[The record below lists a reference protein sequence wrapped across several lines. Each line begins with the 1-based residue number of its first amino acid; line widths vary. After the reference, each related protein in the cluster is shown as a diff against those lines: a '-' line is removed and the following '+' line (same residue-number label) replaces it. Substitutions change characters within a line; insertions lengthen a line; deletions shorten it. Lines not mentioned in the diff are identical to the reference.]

1 MDGKQ
6 PSKLS
11 RREMLKLT
19 ALTGT
24 SVALGGLGAFT
35 LLKPESNAPN
45 DAKNEGIKKTEKSI
59 PFYGKHQAG
68 IATPQQPFAYVAAL
82 DLTTSRRSDVMK
94 LFRDWTS
101 LSFVLTKGEPINTKQ
116 DNKYLPPIDTGE
128 ALDFSSSRLTI
139 TFGFGPSFFMKDG
152 VDRYGLAKHQ
162 PKHLKTL
169 PPFANEELHPDQ
181 SNGDLCIQVC
191 AENQQV
197 AFHAIRNLTRN
208 ALGLATVRWMQHGFL
223 GMKEGA
229 TPRNL
234 FGFKDGTA
242 NIDTGKEA
250 ELDRVV
256 WAGEDEPEWMNG
268 GSYMVYRK
276 IKMFLEIW
284 DRSSL
289 QDQEDTFGRHKYS
302 GAPYGRA
309 NEFDAVDMSA
319 QPDNSHVR
327 LAKGTGQEI
336 VRRAYS
342 YTGELDT
349 KTGYSDAGLLFIS
362 YQQNPYKQLV
372 PMLKILGQKDKMNEY
387 TKTVASALFAMPG
400 GCAQGQYIAQ
410 ALFES

>member
-6 PSKLS
+6 SSKLS

-24 SVALGGLGAFT
+24 SVALGGLGAFS
-35 LLKPESNAPN
+35 LLKPEAGEQKETTEES
-45 DAKNEGIKKTEKSI
+45 KESEKGIS
-59 PFYGKHQAG
+59 FYGKHQAG
-68 IATPQQPFAYVAAL
+68 IATPQQSFMYIAAL
-82 DLTTSRRSDVMK
+82 DLTTNRRSDVIK

-101 LSFVLTKGEPINTKQ
+101 LSYVLTKGEAISTKQ

-139 TFGFGPSFFMKDG
+139 TFGFGSSFFLKDG

-162 PKHLKTL
+162 PRFLKTL
-169 PPFANEELHPDQ
+169 PSFANEELHPEHSD
-181 SNGDLCIQVC
+181 GDLCIQVC
-191 AENQQV
+191 ADNQQV

-223 GMKEGA
+223 GMKEGR

-242 NIDTGKEA
+242 NIDTSKDMEM
-250 ELDRVV
+250 ERVV
-256 WAGEDEPEWMNG
+256 WAGQDEPEWMSG
-268 GSYMVYRK
+268 GSYMAYRK

-289 QDQEDTFGRHKYS
+289 QDQEDTFGRYKYS

-309 NEFDAVDMSA
+309 NEFDSVDMSA
-319 QPDNSHVR
+319 QPENSHVR